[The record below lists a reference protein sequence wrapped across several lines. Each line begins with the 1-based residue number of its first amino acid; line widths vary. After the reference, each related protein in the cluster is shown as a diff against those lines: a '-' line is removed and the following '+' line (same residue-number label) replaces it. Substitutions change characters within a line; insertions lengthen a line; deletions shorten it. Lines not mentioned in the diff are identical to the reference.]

1 MNVDDTQGIRCSCDS
16 GIASESSLE
25 VIDTDEEDQESKTA
39 TMAKNNNLSPK
50 KYKKAIRPCFFCKSF
65 QSRLERHI
73 LTKHKNKE
81 SVKPLLKMNKIHQ
94 DKFIA
99 PFRKQAMQN
108 ENLELLK
115 SDRHDFSRERKSKRQ
130 NEELPLICP
139 GSKGFF
145 AKSFKAQH
153 QLVCP
158 ASSVR
163 VMLPVASVQKCKLV
177 EKQTHAFKELLNSLR
192 LDEVVN
198 YIKTDPIILMIGV
211 RLLKAHYKK
220 KDKEVETRC
229 FVRARTRLT
238 ARLYLSFLNV
248 YENQSEVKLN
258 DMFRRELITVLDRAI
273 NMATEKPPDELVD
286 ASVINQK
293 SGLKVNILN
302 LIKLTSNPL
311 WAIFYQKMK
320 TQVPKNLSISLKF

>member
-1 MNVDDTQGIRCSCDS
+1 
-16 GIASESSLE
+16 
-25 VIDTDEEDQESKTA
+25 
-39 TMAKNNNLSPK
+39 
-50 KYKKAIRPCFFCKSF
+50 
-65 QSRLERHI
+65 
-73 LTKHKNKE
+73 
-81 SVKPLLKMNKIHQ
+81 
-94 DKFIA
+94 
-99 PFRKQAMQN
+99 
-108 ENLELLK
+108 
-115 SDRHDFSRERKSKRQ
+115 
-130 NEELPLICP
+130 
-139 GSKGFF
+139 
-145 AKSFKAQH
+145 
-153 QLVCP
+153 
-158 ASSVR
+158 
-163 VMLPVASVQKCKLV
+163 
-177 EKQTHAFKELLNSLR
+177 
-192 LDEVVN
+192 
-198 YIKTDPIILMIGV
+198 MIGV

-320 TQVPKNLSISLKF
+320 TQVPKKLSISLKF

>member
-1 MNVDDTQGIRCSCDS
+1 M
-16 GIASESSLE
+16 
-25 VIDTDEEDQESKTA
+25 
-39 TMAKNNNLSPK
+39 
-50 KYKKAIRPCFFCKSF
+50 
-65 QSRLERHI
+65 
-73 LTKHKNKE
+73 
-81 SVKPLLKMNKIHQ
+81 
-94 DKFIA
+94 
-99 PFRKQAMQN
+99 
-108 ENLELLK
+108 
-115 SDRHDFSRERKSKRQ
+115 
-130 NEELPLICP
+130 
-139 GSKGFF
+139 
-145 AKSFKAQH
+145 
-153 QLVCP
+153 
-158 ASSVR
+158 
-163 VMLPVASVQKCKLV
+163 
-177 EKQTHAFKELLNSLR
+177 
-192 LDEVVN
+192 
-198 YIKTDPIILMIGV
+198 
-211 RLLKAHYKK
+211 KAHCKK